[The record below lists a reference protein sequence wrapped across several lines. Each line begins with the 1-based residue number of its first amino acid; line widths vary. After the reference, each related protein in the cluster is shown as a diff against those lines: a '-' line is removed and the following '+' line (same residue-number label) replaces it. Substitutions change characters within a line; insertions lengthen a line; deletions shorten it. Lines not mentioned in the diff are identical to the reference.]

1 MSVLSLSE
9 SMHRCLSV
17 TGVDPGER
25 DLLEVSV
32 VVVVVDGAEMLW
44 CFINV
49 LLRERIVVVILVGNN
64 MGED

>member
-32 VVVVVDGAEMLW
+32 VILAADGTEMLW
-44 CFINV
+44 CFVDV
-49 LLRERIVVVILVGNN
+49 LLQDGIVVVILIGSN

>member
-32 VVVVVDGAEMLW
+32 VVVAANGAEMLW
-44 CFINV
+44 CFVDV
-49 LLRERIVVVILVGNN
+49 LLRERLVVVILIGNN